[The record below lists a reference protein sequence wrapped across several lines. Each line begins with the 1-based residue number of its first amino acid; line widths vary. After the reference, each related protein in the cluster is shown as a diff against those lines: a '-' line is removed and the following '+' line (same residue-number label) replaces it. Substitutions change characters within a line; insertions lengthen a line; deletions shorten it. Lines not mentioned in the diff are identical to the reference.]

1 MQKLRWELLIAAGGL
16 ALVVGLLLGQT
27 PAPAIEVSQPV
38 QGGAYSEALVGDLIR
53 LNPVLDFD
61 HPIDRDIDR
70 LLYGGLVRFDSR
82 GVPEPEL
89 AEDWAVSADA
99 RLYTFTLR
107 QDARWHDGEPV
118 TADDVVYTFALFQDE
133 SYPGPSD
140 LQQFWSQVSIVRL
153 DTYAVQFELPEP
165 FAPFLDY
172 VSVGLLPDH
181 LLRGVTVSR
190 LVDHPFHLEPIGAGP
205 FAFSAFLTEGGA
217 IRGVSLEAFDE
228 YAGERPYLER
238 VEFRLYATPAQAVAA
253 YEAGLVQGIGSVD
266 ASILPQV
273 LAEPGLNLY
282 TSRVPRIGV
291 IFLNLAH
298 PDKTFLAEK
307 RIRQALIL
315 ALNREWI
322 LSQTLPGQAVVASG
336 PILPGTWADPEGS
349 APIPFDLARAAED
362 LDSLEWRVPVGAA
375 SGSAEFVRTHEE
387 QAMTLE
393 LAYPD
398 ASPWREIASL
408 VQVSWAALGVH
419 TELVPA
425 SPEAIL
431 TDYLE
436 PRQFEA
442 VLTEIDLSR
451 FPDPD
456 PYPFWHDSQIESGQ
470 NYSGFNDRN
479 TSIWLEQARTTP
491 DRGRRSELYR
501 SFLHRFRDQVPALLL
516 YYPVYNYAVDSAVQ
530 GISLGP
536 LWDPSDRFITV
547 NLWHLLA
554 RRGVPPG
561 GEASPQP

>member
-1 MQKLRWELLIAAGGL
+1 MKNLRWELLIAGGGL

-27 PAPAIEVSQPV
+27 PAPAIDVSQPV
-38 QGGAYSEALVGDLIR
+38 QGGAYSEALVGDLVR

-61 HPIDRDIDR
+61 HPTDRDIDR
-70 LLYGGLVRFDSR
+70 LLYSGLVRFDSR
-82 GVPEPEL
+82 GIPSPDL

-99 RLYTFTLR
+99 RLYTFILR
-107 QDARWHDGEPV
+107 EDARWHDGEPV
-118 TADDVVYTFALFQDE
+118 TADDVIYSFSLFQDE
-133 SYPGPSD
+133 AYPGPAD
-140 LQQFWSQVSIVRL
+140 LQQFWEQVSIVRL
-153 DTYAVQFELPEP
+153 DTRAVQFELPEP

-190 LVDHPFHLEPIGAGP
+190 LVDHPFHLEPVGAGP
-205 FAFSAFLTEGGA
+205 FAFSSYLGQGDD

-238 VEFRLYATPAQAVAA
+238 VEFRFYPTPADALEA
-253 YEAGLVQGIGSVD
+253 YESGLVQGIGSVE
-266 ASILPQV
+266 ASILPDV
-273 LAEPGLNLY
+273 LAHPGLNLY

-298 PDKTFLAEK
+298 PDRTFLAEK
-307 RIRQALIL
+307 RVRQALL
-315 ALNREWI
+315 MALNREWI

-336 PILPGTWADPEGS
+336 PILPGTWADPEGM
-349 APIPFDLARAAED
+349 APLPFDLGRASDD
-362 LDSLEWRVPVGAA
+362 LNSLEWLIPVGA
-375 SGSAEFVRTHEE
+375 GPGTPEFVRAHEE
-387 QAMTLE
+387 QTMTLQ
-393 LAYPD
+393 LTFPD
-398 ASPWREIASL
+398 ESPWREVAAL
-408 VQVSWAALGVH
+408 VQENWAALGVQ

-431 TDYLE
+431 ADYLE
-436 PRQFEA
+436 PREFEA

-491 DRGRRSELYR
+491 DLGKRAELYR
-501 SFLHRFRDQVPALLL
+501 SFLHRFQDQVPALLL

-554 RRGVPPG
+554 RRGAPAPA
-561 GEASPQP
+561 EPSPEP